1 MRSGLAVLVR
11 LGHLR
16 HVLEPP
22 SLSADDVDSEEAEG
36 AIESALIK
44 VQLIGIFA
52 CAVAGE
58 QFAELAQDILPNRG
72 GFRKLPVRHLRS
84 EEHTSE
90 LQSLMRISYAVLC
103 LKTNNHNST
112 PTEKR
117 HEYTTT
123 SRRRSTR

>member
-72 GFRKLPVRHLRS
+72 GFRKLPVRHLDDKFCLRS

-90 LQSLMRISYAVLC
+90 LQSLMR
-103 LKTNNHNST
+103 N
-112 PTEKR
+112 
-117 HEYTTT
+117 
-123 SRRRSTR
+123 